1 MSQPTMKRCVVRGW
15 LFAYHHLIGKSGRG
29 KTTLRVIGV
38 LDLAAGHAV
47 HARGG
52 SREQYSPVRGVAGS
66 PIEPGDAVALA
77 RAYTERLGVT
87 ELYAADLDAIGGL
100 AMQDALVLSLAGL
113 GARLW
118 LDAGVASADGARH
131 ALRLGATKVV
141 VGLETLPSFE
151 ALKSVCAAV
160 GRDRVAFSLDLRDG
174 EPVVSAA
181 AATGIPYEP
190 AHVLAARA
198 RDAGVGS
205 VIVIDL
211 ARVGGGTGVDLDVV
225 ARVRDAV
232 AGLTLIAGGGVRGP
246 DDLVRLA
253 DAGCDAALVASALLA
268 GGISAADIAAAGRVN
283 DT

>member
-1 MSQPTMKRCVVRGW
+1 M
-15 LFAYHHLIGKSGRG
+15 
-29 KTTLRVIGV
+29 
-38 LDLAAGHAV
+38 

-66 PIEPGDAVALA
+66 PIEPGDVVALA

-87 ELYAADLDAIGGL
+87 ELYAADLDAIGGQ

-131 ALRLGATKVV
+131 ALQLGATKVV

-211 ARVGGGTGVDLDVV
+211 ARVGGGTGVDLGVV

-246 DDLVRLA
+246 NDLVRLA
-253 DAGCDAALVASALLA
+253 DAGCDAALVATALLA